1 MSKTPTEITTSLSP
15 SEKEDLNRFGAVA
28 DINIWNERPAFK
40 DVNKFCIYLKSGF
53 IIGIFLIFTLLLYY
67 CSGALIPSFLFPSL
81 IIFFFVLIFFQDIFY
96 YFPKFRYSGIKRIE
110 LFKNCSFRIKD
121 KNSDT
126 LFIFNRKENLVTGI
140 KLFKIDILPET
151 IEGNVYRFLS
161 SLDRTGI
168 PYVYQIIQTSN
179 IQLIKRSS
187 DFSDKKEK
195 MRVRN
200 TLQNSQTSFN
210 ISLFLATSYCNMN
223 KIISVALDEIQNSL
237 NRYGKGIISSFIA
250 CFPHHHLTEL
260 KGLELI
266 NGLYTLFFKTEVE
279 PRKDNEKSFK
289 NRNWRSTIIRIVY
302 LFIFISFEAFLLFS
316 VGISVDFNILVNLIV
331 LIGILFIYWREIF
344 SSLTD
349 KFIFRDFLRLNLFN
363 DYKFFMR
370 AGIPDSVFVWN
381 EELKL
386 LIGIKLFAVRNI
398 MTRGYCN
405 PDKFIR
411 AISPFKLSYS
421 YTTIQAAL
429 SQFDLE
435 KDYMKYLKSK
445 IIYSMQKYY
454 NNEEKLLK
462 WLSMRAGIWRFMFLI
477 SINSYKFTSYIS
489 TEIIDNL
496 ELELQERFE
505 TIHLAF
511 QETYSDYVPLVLRNR
526 RLILGIKVILLK
538 NKFIRRGGTY
548 IPYSLIQGK
557 ILKEVNKI
565 MNELKK
571 GIKTQ
576 VAVEFNTPLSLKNE
590 ILIGNT
596 INTEFFRE
604 EIPFGLLFNQIN
616 NLIISGGTHRQRED
630 ICMKIITELVKN
642 KIPSIIF
649 DFNGK
654 YSRLIEIFSKTQFY
668 RDFYYF
674 KLGQSFNIELLN
686 SGIKN
691 DPKNLEYLDYICEA
705 IGCIKKLNDKEIQT
719 IRDLISKVPMDS
731 KSITMDMEMEDKW
744 KKNKNYNEKYIASVF
759 NDYTQQT
766 RNTISAIGIVE
777 ENINS
782 NDFLKDDKTVIID
795 LSILSP
801 PLNIFA
807 MFVLISRIIH
817 YTQEGKDYIPKLLV
831 MPNVEYFFDKFYLDK
846 FIKPYTIDRFLNPL
860 KEKGFGFMFLV
871 NEVNKLHPTFFDYI
885 QNFMALKTVQPAD
898 LMVLKNLL
906 NLQEIQGQGYY
917 TKSRKNT
924 YHIDFLKQLRNNNAI
939 VLRDDIDQ
947 PFPVKIDIDSLA
959 AIPIPKYLELSE
971 YMKEFGYNFQKTE
984 EQILNSIEKTIFE
997 KDFQQYLFLLDDII
1011 NFLRA
1016 LNRIDTIGN
1025 IYEFKI
1031 KEQLFKFIHKKLVA
1045 KDYKRKQISKI
1056 RDDLFNVLI
1065 SHQYLVENHPR
1076 EAGGSQSMRTSY
1088 SVGHQFVKALDDHYD
1103 SKKKINDQVDLQLIE
1118 KRKINVNEI
1127 IPKKEEIFEYFVPP
1141 DSDQNKQ
1148 QVIIKTKKKISNS
1161 KNILAS
1167 LIGAL
1172 LVNGTIRAGKELR
1185 RNQYKDTIL
1194 KVRDVL
1200 SKFLYK
1206 LYDFKFDEKSNAK
1219 IHSDVLLEAVD
1230 FIAESNIIPFNRQEL
1245 YDILKMINIIKIKSG
1260 ELENTAKNHYE
1271 MLYDFTQKI
1280 LIGVMD

>member
-1 MSKTPTEITTSLSP
+1 MSKSPTEITTSLSP

-40 DVNKFCIYLKSGF
+40 DVNKFFIFLKRGF
-53 IIGIFLIFTLLLYY
+53 IIGIFMIFTLLLYY
-67 CSGALIPSFLFPSL
+67 CSGALVVSFLFPSL
-81 IIFFFVLIFFQDIFY
+81 IIISFVLIFFQDIFY

-121 KNSDT
+121 KKSDT

-151 IEGNVYRFLS
+151 IQGNVYRFLN
-161 SLDRTGI
+161 SLDRVGV

-179 IQLIKRSS
+179 IQLIKRAS
-187 DFSDKKEK
+187 DFSDKEEK
-195 MRVRN
+195 LRIRN
-200 TLQNSQTSFN
+200 TLQNSEASFN
-210 ISLFLATSYCNMN
+210 TTLFLATSYCNMN
-223 KIISVALDEIQNSL
+223 NIISVALDEIQNSL
-237 NRYGKGIISSFIA
+237 DHYGKSIISSFVA
-250 CFPHHHLTEL
+250 FFPHYHLTEL

-279 PRKDNEKSFK
+279 PREDNNKSFK
-289 NRNWRSTIIRIVY
+289 NRNCRSTIIRIVY
-302 LFIFISFEAFLLFS
+302 LFIFISFEAFLLHS
-316 VGISVDFNILVNLIV
+316 VGIGVDFNILINLIV
-331 LIGILFIYWREIF
+331 LIGIVFIYWREVF

-349 KFIFRDFLRLNLFN
+349 KFIFRDFFRLHLFS

-381 EELKL
+381 EKLKL
-386 LIGIKLFAVRNI
+386 LTGIKLFTVRDI
-398 MTRGYCN
+398 MSRGYCN

-421 YTTIQAAL
+421 YTTIQAPL
-429 SQFDLE
+429 SQFDIE
-435 KDYMKYLKSK
+435 KDYMKYFRNK
-445 IIYSMQKYY
+445 IIYSMQKNY
-454 NNEEKLLK
+454 NNEEKLVE

-477 SINSYKFTSYIS
+477 SINSYKFTSYVS
-489 TEIIDNL
+489 NEIIDNL
-496 ELELQERFE
+496 DMELQEKFE

-538 NKFIRRGGTY
+538 NKFIRRGGSNL
-548 IPYSLIQGK
+548 PYSLIQGK
-557 ILKEVNKI
+557 ILQEVNKI

-576 VAVEFNTPLSLKNE
+576 VAAEFNSPLSLKNE

-630 ICMKIITELVKN
+630 ISLKIIIELVKN

-654 YSRLIEIFSKTQFY
+654 YSRLIDIFSKTQFY
-668 RDFYYF
+668 HDFYYF

-691 DPKNLEYLDYICEA
+691 DPNNLEYLDYICEV
-705 IGCIKKLNDKEIQT
+705 IGCVRKLNDKEIQT
-719 IRDLISKVPMDS
+719 VRDLISKVPMDS
-731 KSITMDMEMEDKW
+731 KSITMDMEMEDKC
-744 KKNKNYNEKYIASVF
+744 KKNKNYNEKYIASIF
-759 NDYTQQT
+759 NDYTHQT
-766 RNTISAIGIVE
+766 KNTISAIGIVE
-777 ENINS
+777 GNINS
-782 NDFLKDDKTVIID
+782 NDFLKDAKTVIID
-795 LSILSP
+795 MSILRP
-801 PLNIFA
+801 PFNLFA

-817 YTQEGKDYIPKLLV
+817 YTHEGGDYIPKLLA

-846 FIKPYTIDRFLNPL
+846 FVKPYTIDRFLDPL

-871 NEVNKLHPTFFDYI
+871 NEVNKLHPTSFDYI

-906 NLQEIQGQGYY
+906 NLQEIGQGYY

-924 YHIDFLKQLRNNNAI
+924 YHIDFLKQLRDNNAI
-939 VLRDDIDQ
+939 VSRDDIYQ
-947 PFPVKIDIDSLA
+947 PFPVKIDIDSLTAIA
-959 AIPIPKYLELSE
+959 APKYSELSE
-971 YMKEFGYNFQKTE
+971 YMKRFGYNFQKTE
-984 EQILNSIEKTIFE
+984 EQILNSVKKTIFE
-997 KDFQQYLFLLDDII
+997 KDFHEYLFLLDDII

-1025 IYEFKI
+1025 IYEYKV

-1045 KDYKRKQISKI
+1045 KGYKRKQISKI
-1056 RDDLFNVLI
+1056 RDNLFNLLI

-1088 SVGHQFVKALDDHYD
+1088 SVGHQFVKALDDHYKTQESFD
-1103 SKKKINDQVDLQLIE
+1103 HQVDLQPIE
-1118 KRKINVNEI
+1118 DEKIEVNKI

-1141 DSDQNKQ
+1141 DSEQNKQ
-1148 QVIIKTKKKISNS
+1148 QVIINTNKKISNC

-1167 LIGAL
+1167 LIGAF
-1172 LVNGTIRAGKELR
+1172 LVNGTIRAGKELN
-1185 RNQYKDTIL
+1185 RNHYKDTIL
-1194 KVRDVL
+1194 KVRNVL

-1206 LYDFKFDEKSNAK
+1206 LYDFKFDEKSNVK

-1230 FIAESNIIPFNRQEL
+1230 FIAESNIIPFKGQEL
-1245 YDILKMINIIKIKSG
+1245 YDILKKINIIEIKSG

-1280 LIGVMD
+1280 LIGVLD